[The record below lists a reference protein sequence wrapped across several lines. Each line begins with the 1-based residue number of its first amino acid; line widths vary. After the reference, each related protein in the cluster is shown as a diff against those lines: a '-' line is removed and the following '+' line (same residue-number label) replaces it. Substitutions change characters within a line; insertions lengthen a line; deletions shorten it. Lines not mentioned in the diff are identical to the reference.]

1 MFVNL
6 NSDKIKKMLA
16 DYKQI
21 VLAADEL
28 YPIYL
33 PFSF

>member
-1 MFVNL
+1 MLCNFEGE
-6 NSDKIKKMLA
+6 KIKKMLA

-21 VLAADEL
+21 VLAVDEL
-28 YPIYL
+28 DPIYL